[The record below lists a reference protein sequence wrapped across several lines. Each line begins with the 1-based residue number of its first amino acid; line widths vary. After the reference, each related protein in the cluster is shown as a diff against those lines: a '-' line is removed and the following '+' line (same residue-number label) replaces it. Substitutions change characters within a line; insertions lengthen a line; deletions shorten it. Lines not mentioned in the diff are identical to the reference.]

1 MVLMAEAGLH
11 SFDYDAGRRL
21 HSEMEVGELDDD
33 AKRTVILKLHPNAD
47 VGRLLL
53 QRCGI
58 RPRWLTGND
67 ARFLSRRLRDE
78 EFSPAVTRNV
88 LEHLGHDPKPTTSL
102 EPITGYRNLPQRKRP
117 TASKGCRKQGSPAKP
132 SKAPWRRWEYR
143 PADTIR
149 PNEVAKSRPE
159 STDLAE
165 GRATPAWA
173 TTQ

>member
-102 EPITGYRNLPQRKRP
+102 EPITGYRNLPQRKNLLRP
-117 TASKGCRKQGSPAKP
+117 RIAGSRVQRRNHRKRLG
-132 SKAPWRRWEYR
+132 
-143 PADTIR
+143 D
-149 PNEVAKSRPE
+149 VG
-159 STDLAE
+159 STD
-165 GRATPAWA
+165 RRTPSAQ
-173 TTQ
+173 TK